1 MRILALDVGDKTIGV
16 AVSDA
21 LQITAQGLEV
31 IRRSTATSDF
41 GRLAEII
48 REQEV
53 EMVIVGLPKNMNGTI
68 GERGEMCRQFSEKF
82 SDLFPDIKVKL
93 WDERLSTKAAERYL
107 LEADL
112 SRKKRRQVI
121 DKMAAVFILQG
132 YLESILCRNSAKPN
146 LDS

>member
-1 MRILALDVGDKTIGV
+1 MRILALDLGDKTIGV

-21 LQITAQGLEV
+21 LQITAQGLDV
-31 IRRSTATSDF
+31 IRRSTEARDF
-41 GRLAEII
+41 ARLAEII
-48 REQEV
+48 VAQEV
-53 EMVIVGLPKNMNGTI
+53 DTVIVGLPKNMNGTI
-68 GERGEMCRQFSEKF
+68 GERGEISRQFSEKL
-82 SDLFPDIKVKL
+82 SGLLPDIKVKL

-132 YLESILCRNSAKPN
+132 YLESIVCRDSVKPN